1 MPKAVSCEEMPER
14 KNTSNKADGSRPV
27 YDQNSTAN
35 ATRAETLRGVGW
47 MVIAVAGLAGIVI
60 AVRAL
65 KPDLAV
71 PQILFLRALIGLV
84 AIAAIMIPKEGIRS
98 LITKRPGFQI
108 LRNATHVGGQYCV
121 FFGVISVPLAV
132 VTSIEYTIPALT
144 AAMAA
149 LTIGEKVNRYR
160 WIGMAVSFLGVMI
173 IVRPGIVPVGL
184 PTMMVI
190 FGAVLFSMQ
199 NVMVKVLSQTESAST
214 MVFTMNIIQSLI
226 LLGPA
231 IYLWITPE
239 LHHVPWIVLLGLSG
253 LTTHFCLSKA
263 LVLIDTSVCFPID
276 FLRLPFIAVIA
287 YLLWDET
294 FSPWVAVGALVIF
307 ASTYFSIRKEAKD
320 AG

>member
-1 MPKAVSCEEMPER
+1 M
-14 KNTSNKADGSRPV
+14 N
-27 YDQNSTAN
+27 DQNSTAN
-35 ATRAETLRGVGW
+35 ATRAETLRGIGW

-65 KPDLAV
+65 KPDMTV
-71 PQILFLRALIGLV
+71 PQLLFFRALIGLI
-84 AIAAIMIPKEGIRS
+84 AIAAIMIPQEGLRS
-98 LITKRPGFQI
+98 LITKRPGFQF
-108 LRNATHVGGQYCV
+108 LRNATHASGQYCV

-144 AAMAA
+144 AAIAA
-149 LTIGEKVNRYR
+149 MTIGEKVNRYR

-173 IVRPGIVPVGL
+173 IVRPGIVPVGI

-190 FGAVLFSMQ
+190 FGAVLFSAQ
-199 NVMVKVLSQTESAST
+199 NVMVKVLSHTESAST
-214 MVFTMNIIQSLI
+214 MVFTMNVIQSL
-226 LLGPA
+226 LFLGPA
-231 IYLWITPE
+231 VYLWVMPE
-239 LHHVPWIVLLGLSG
+239 WHHLPWLLLLGLSG

-276 FLRLPFIAVIA
+276 FLRLPFIAFIA

-307 ASTYFSIRKEAKD
+307 ASTYFSIRKEAND
-320 AG
+320 ADKKSG